1 MKGKN
6 GPKPRLCA
14 HCCSCA
20 NLGVNSHSSGWRD
33 GGFFRLFG
41 SPVAIFQVDPKFL
54 SPSFGKGAHLY
65 LRQHPGIA
73 LSPDGA
79 ADEWEDTLPS
89 GRQVV

>member
-1 MKGKN
+1 MDQ
-6 GPKPRLCA
+6 
-14 HCCSCA
+14 
-20 NLGVNSHSSGWRD
+20 SHVSVHTVVQVQTSVSLHTAQD
-33 GGFFRLFG
+33 GGMEVSFDCLET
-41 SPVAIFQVDPKFL
+41 VAIFQVDPKFL